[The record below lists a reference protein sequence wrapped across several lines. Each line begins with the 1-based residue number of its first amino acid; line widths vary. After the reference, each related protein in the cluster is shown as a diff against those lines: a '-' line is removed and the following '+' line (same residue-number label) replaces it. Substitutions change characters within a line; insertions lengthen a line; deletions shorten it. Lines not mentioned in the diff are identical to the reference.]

1 MLLYNTYSPR
11 LDAQGQSPTAMS
23 GTVQNKSK
31 RYTWYYSVF
40 AENEFTLGNLSI
52 TPSVR
57 LESIWQSVHE
67 TINKAKSQAND
78 PLASQTT
85 FNFVPLFGIGL
96 EYSFTPK
103 I

>member
-57 LESIWQSVHE
+57 LESIWQSVHDDQQGQE
-67 TINKAKSQAND
+67 SGER
-78 PLASQTT
+78 P
-85 FNFVPLFGIGL
+85 FG
-96 EYSFTPK
+96 
-103 I
+103 